1 MGSVPSFQIQN
12 KEEGSTFG
20 SEYMSHGEIQLLEHV
35 YRAPGQ
41 TAETKIILKSIMK
54 TF

>member
-35 YRAPGQ
+35 YRAAVLQQPLVKLLYCKDYQ
-41 TAETKIILKSIMK
+41 
-54 TF
+54 